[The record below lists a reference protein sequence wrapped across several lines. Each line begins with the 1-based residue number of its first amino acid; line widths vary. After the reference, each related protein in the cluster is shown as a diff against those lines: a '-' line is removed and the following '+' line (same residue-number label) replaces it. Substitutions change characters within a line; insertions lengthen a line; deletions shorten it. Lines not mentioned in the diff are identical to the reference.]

1 MAATVH
7 AVGGRGHR
15 LGLMYPPP
23 LHPRGSTNSKALQ
36 STAGL
41 TWAHFSRLSLLKV
54 LQPSVVA
61 LAPYCAAN
69 GVLIVI
75 WMDRC
80 SASSSK
86 CSLPQTACLVTLAA
100 C

>member
-1 MAATVH
+1 M
-7 AVGGRGHR
+7 
-15 LGLMYPPP
+15 PPP

-69 GVLIVI
+69 DLLIVI
-75 WMDRC
+75 
-80 SASSSK
+80 
-86 CSLPQTACLVTLAA
+86 
-100 C
+100 